1 MEALLRGLLLCMW
14 ELSNFYE
21 LSVHDVTVIINYLFS
36 LIIKNQ
42 DRIFNKKK
50 KKNQDRIMS
59 YKIEDQ
65 EKSKALRSP
74 LLKWN
79 ASDNV
84 AKPFVFFLLT
94 KKKTFRIFVFIFNID
109 ELIYVVKSENDHF
122 TLVFLCPCCLY
133 VFGLNLFFLVNLF
146 GLNLIMFLTPLF
158 GCTKRIWL

>member
-21 LSVHDVTVIINYLFS
+21 LSVRDVTVIINYLFS

-74 LLKWN
+74 LLK
-79 ASDNV
+79 
-84 AKPFVFFLLT
+84 
-94 KKKTFRIFVFIFNID
+94 
-109 ELIYVVKSENDHF
+109 
-122 TLVFLCPCCLY
+122 
-133 VFGLNLFFLVNLF
+133 
-146 GLNLIMFLTPLF
+146 
-158 GCTKRIWL
+158 